1 MISRLPDLLA
11 CISVSRLCSSLP
23 VPSPSR
29 TDLLVPDSLPGF
41 IVCVLAYSLVRRKIN
56 LPLHSCNWTHT
67 TLVLV
72 FVTEYLTLSMDPAEL
87 HARLSQQEERIEEM
101 MRLLR
106 HPGPTP
112 PPSGMVAVSASVPN
126 ISLPSKYDGSPGKCK
141 GFLMQ
146 CSKYIAY
153 HPGQF
158 SRDQNKVD
166 FVISLLTD
174 KALDWATALW
184 SANSPEL
191 GSEAQFLALF
201 REVFDHPVSGR
212 NVGDQLVEIRQ
223 GTRTAAAYALEFRTL
238 AAGSGWSEAALLTV
252 YRRGLNREL
261 QAELA
266 CRGDLASLSEYIN
279 VSIAID
285 NLLVDRR
292 RTATLRPR
300 PAPSTSSV
308 STPPATPPE
317 PEPMQLGRSRLS
329 AAEHHRRRS
338 EGLCLYCGERG
349 YFASRCPIRPPRP
362 GERETSAHHQVGS
375 THLLN
380 VTHKQLHLPVCLTV
394 RGNPFCLEG
403 LVDSGAA
410 GSFMDLD
417 TAEQLGIKLY
427 PIEPPL
433 RVKSLDGGP
442 LGSGYVRHQT
452 EPLDMQVGALHTE
465 RIQLLVVS
473 SPHEPVVL
481 GHPWLCLHD
490 PDISWR
496 KGELTAWNATCL
508 SRCLSVPCRATSVE
522 SATPSTTPEPPSAY
536 SQFRQVFSEEK
547 ASELPPHRPWDCAI
561 ELIEGAPLPRGRVY
575 PLSVPE
581 TEAMNTYID
590 ESLRQGA
597 IRPSTSPAASS
608 FFFIGKKDGGLRP
621 CIDYRGLNA
630 VTIKNR
636 YPLPLISAALE
647 QIGQASI
654 FTKLDL
660 RSAYHLVRI
669 RKGDEW
675 KTAFITQRG
684 HYEYRVM
691 PFGLTNA
698 PAVFQAFMNDIFRD
712 MIDRFVIIYL
722 DDILIY
728 SGNLTEHVGHVR
740 QVLQRL
746 QQHKLYVKLE
756 KSVFHVSKVAFLGSV
771 LSPGCVQMD
780 ESKVSAVRQWPP
792 PKTVKELQRFLG
804 FANYYRRF
812 IRNFSTIAAP
822 LTALTSQKTRTL
834 CWTDAAKSAFERLKD
849 LFTSAPILHQPDSG
863 LPFVVEVDASETG
876 VGAILSQR
884 VGTPPK
890 LRPCAF
896 YSKKLTPAQRNYDV
910 GNRELLAIKLAL
922 EEWRHWLEGALH
934 PFLVL
939 TDHRNLEYLQSAKRL
954 NPRQA
959 RWSLFFNRFRFSVSY
974 VPGKKNAKAD
984 SLSRLFE
991 QPTCPLSPETILP
1004 STCRVGPIRWDI
1016 QDTIE
1021 EALLTDPAPPTCP
1034 PGKIYV
1040 PAAVRP
1046 QLLQWCHTSLGTGH
1060 PGITR
1065 TTKILGKRYWWASQ
1079 SDDVRDYV
1087 LSCPV
1092 CAQSKSPRHLP
1103 EGLLQ
1108 PLPTPHRPWSHIAMD
1123 FITDL
1128 PDSNGY
1134 TSILTVVDRFSK
1146 MCRLIPLANLP
1157 NATELAD
1164 LVFQQVFRQFGIPE
1178 DIVSDR
1184 GPQFISRVWRAF
1196 CDRLGVSVS
1205 LSSGYHPET
1214 NGQTERLNQDIG
1226 KYLRQQCHK
1235 QPHDWSR
1242 FLPWVEY
1249 AQNSLIHSSLRLTP
1263 FQCVFG
1269 YQPPLF
1275 PWDTEPGPVPAVDE
1289 WFRRSARVWETAHRH
1304 LQQASSAQKTY
1315 ADRRRRPS
1323 PLYHPGQRVWLSTR
1337 DIRLCLPCRK

>member
-1 MISRLPDLLA
+1 M
-11 CISVSRLCSSLP
+11 
-23 VPSPSR
+23 
-29 TDLLVPDSLPGF
+29 
-41 IVCVLAYSLVRRKIN
+41 
-56 LPLHSCNWTHT
+56 
-67 TLVLV
+67 
-72 FVTEYLTLSMDPAEL
+72 
-87 HARLSQQEERIEEM
+87 
-101 MRLLR
+101 
-106 HPGPTP
+106 
-112 PPSGMVAVSASVPN
+112 
-126 ISLPSKYDGSPGKCK
+126 
-141 GFLMQ
+141 
-146 CSKYIAY
+146 
-153 HPGQF
+153 
-158 SRDQNKVD
+158 
-166 FVISLLTD
+166 
-174 KALDWATALW
+174 
-184 SANSPEL
+184 
-191 GSEAQFLALF
+191 
-201 REVFDHPVSGR
+201 
-212 NVGDQLVEIRQ
+212 
-223 GTRTAAAYALEFRTL
+223 
-238 AAGSGWSEAALLTV
+238 
-252 YRRGLNREL
+252 
-261 QAELA
+261 
-266 CRGDLASLSEYIN
+266 
-279 VSIAID
+279 
-285 NLLVDRR
+285 
-292 RTATLRPR
+292 
-300 PAPSTSSV
+300 
-308 STPPATPPE
+308 
-317 PEPMQLGRSRLS
+317 
-329 AAEHHRRRS
+329 
-338 EGLCLYCGERG
+338 
-349 YFASRCPIRPPRP
+349 
-362 GERETSAHHQVGS
+362 
-375 THLLN
+375 
-380 VTHKQLHLPVCLTV
+380 
-394 RGNPFCLEG
+394 
-403 LVDSGAA
+403 
-410 GSFMDLD
+410 
-417 TAEQLGIKLY
+417 
-427 PIEPPL
+427 
-433 RVKSLDGGP
+433 
-442 LGSGYVRHQT
+442 
-452 EPLDMQVGALHTE
+452 
-465 RIQLLVVS
+465 
-473 SPHEPVVL
+473 
-481 GHPWLCLHD
+481 
-490 PDISWR
+490 
-496 KGELTAWNATCL
+496 TCL

-522 SATPSTTPEPPSAY
+522 SAMTSTTPEPPPAY

-728 SGNLTEHVGHVR
+728 SGNLTEHIGHVR

-746 QQHKLYVKLE
+746 QQHRLYVKLE
-756 KSVFHVSKVAFLGSV
+756 KSVFHVSQVAFLGSV

-792 PKTVKELQRFLG
+792 PKTVKEMQRFLG

-834 CWTDAAKSAFERLKD
+834 CWTDAAKAAFDKLKD
-849 LFTSAPILHQPDSG
+849 LFTSAPILHQPDSQ

-922 EEWRHWLEGALH
+922 EEWRQWLEGALH

-959 RWSLFFNRFRFSVSY
+959 RWSLFFNLFRFSVSY

-991 QPTCPLSPETILP
+991 QPTCPPSPETILP

-1021 EALLTDPAPPTCP
+1021 EALLT
-1034 PGKIYV
+1034 Y
-1040 PAAVRP
+1040 
-1046 QLLQWCHTSLGTGH
+1046 
-1060 PGITR
+1060 R
-1065 TTKILGKRYWWASQ
+1065 T
-1079 SDDVRDYV
+1079 
-1087 LSCPV
+1087 P
-1092 CAQSKSPRHLP
+1092 
-1103 EGLLQ
+1103 
-1108 PLPTPHRPWSHIAMD
+1108 
-1123 FITDL
+1123 
-1128 PDSNGY
+1128 
-1134 TSILTVVDRFSK
+1134 
-1146 MCRLIPLANLP
+1146 
-1157 NATELAD
+1157 TELAD
-1164 LVFQQVFRQFGIPE
+1164 LIFQQVFRQFGIPE

-1184 GPQFISRVWRAF
+1184 GPQFITRVWRAF
-1196 CDRLGVSVS
+1196 CDQLGVSVS

-1323 PLYHPGQRVWLSTR
+1323 PLYH
-1337 DIRLCLPCRK
+1337 